1 MNFGRAQFYS
11 GLGADIDGEWDVVL
25 VTLSLILSSP
35 RDSSRCACIGYV
47 SRGSERRALESK
59 CKSILL
65 CWFVVF
71 KRGVE
76 ERVVRTSKLE
86 VVPLAKT
93 VAEDFLPA
101 SLPSAV

>member
-1 MNFGRAQFYS
+1 MNLGRAQFYS

-25 VTLSLILSSP
+25 VTLFLILRSP

-47 SRGSERRALESK
+47 IMCSERRALEAK

-65 CWFVVF
+65 FWFVVF
-71 KRGVE
+71 KRGLE
-76 ERVVRTSKLE
+76 ERFVRASEPVIVVS
-86 VVPLAKT
+86 AKT
-93 VAEDFLPA
+93 VAEYFLPA